1 MEKIMDMKKH
11 TSITLAALF
20 GLLLITSLA
29 ACGKSGPPRPPGGT
43 QEFRWTWTR
52 AEIVNDCL
60 SIQGGME
67 GSMDNFY
74 EIVLEL
80 QPSDMDGFCVGC
92 PFLPVERESFSRRS
106 AEFKIEQI
114 SEEQGQNLQTATINI
129 LYCPDRKAPAYQWRL
144 LGVNVNQV
152 MPHALTPIQY
162 LSSPLHFD

>member
-1 MEKIMDMKKH
+1 MDIRKF
-11 TSITLAALF
+11 ALLVLSVLLMAT
-20 GLLLITSLA
+20 GLI
-29 ACGKSGPPRPPGGT
+29 ACGKSGPPQPPGGV

-52 AEIVNDCL
+52 AEIINDCL

-67 GSMDNFY
+67 GNMDNFY

-106 AEFKIEQI
+106 AEFKMDQI
-114 SEEQGQNLQTATINI
+114 NEEETGNIQLANINI

-144 LGVNVNQV
+144 VGVNVNQV

-162 LSSPLHFD
+162 LSSPLSLE